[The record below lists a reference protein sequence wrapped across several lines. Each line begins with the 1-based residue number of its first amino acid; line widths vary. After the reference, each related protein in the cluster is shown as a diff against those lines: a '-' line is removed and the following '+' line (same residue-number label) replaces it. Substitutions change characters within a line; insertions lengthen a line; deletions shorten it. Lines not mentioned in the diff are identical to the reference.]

1 MTEPSTIVRTL
12 HNLGLAA
19 WFGGTLFGQVALNP
33 TVSRI
38 SDKSE
43 RGRVLNESWAR
54 YNAVN
59 ALAMISAVGAW
70 KLGGL
75 EEDAKLV
82 PGSGGLVGSK
92 NVLLGGALVNAV
104 ASAMLGA
111 RIAGQSSRGDTPVES
126 GTEPAPETP
135 EKAARS
141 QRLIGFFGS
150 GSLAL
155 LAATIAVSA
164 AIEARA
170 AAGATRRG
178 ILSRLFS

>member
-1 MTEPSTIVRTL
+1 MTEPSTAVRTL

-38 SDKSE
+38 SDKGE
-43 RGRVLNESWAR
+43 RRRVLNESWAR

-59 ALAMISAVGAW
+59 TLAVISTVGAW

-82 PGSGGLVGSK
+82 PGGGGLVGLK
-92 NVLLGGALVNAV
+92 NLLLGGALVNSV
-104 ASAMLGA
+104 ASAALGA
-111 RIAGQSSRGDTPVES
+111 RIASQSSRGDTPVDS
-126 GTEPAPETP
+126 GTEPAPE
-135 EKAARS
+135 KAARA

-150 GSLAL
+150 GSLAA
-155 LAATIAVSA
+155 LAAAIALSA
-164 AIEARA
+164 ALEARA
-170 AAGATRRG
+170 AAGATSRG
-178 ILSRLFS
+178 VLSRLFS